1 MIKSIV
7 LIFFSTTILLG
18 QKNYPKLLDKYMQA
32 QAELN
37 EFTGSVLVAHRG
49 KVIYEKAF
57 GFADRELNVP
67 NTIQTKFQIASV
79 TKQFTAASILKLVEE
94 GKLKLD
100 DKLSRFYPD
109 FPKADSI
116 SIHML
121 LSHTSG
127 IKNYTDLPVFWEK
140 MALPVTKDSMIAL
153 FKKQPFDFSPG
164 SKHSYSN
171 SGYFLL
177 GCIIEKT
184 SGQSYSDY
192 LYKNIFEKV
201 GLKNTMVNRWDTIL
215 PNRAKG
221 YESSKNGWKNT
232 KFISME
238 GPYSAGAII
247 STPRDLYIWTKALFD
262 KKIIP
267 QGLLSKMIT
276 AYKDNYGYGIV
287 VSSYRQHL
295 LIYHEGG
302 IPGFAS
308 FLASFPNDEIVV
320 VCLSNNEKTLTHRV
334 AIALANI
341 VLNNPV
347 IVPYKHK
354 EIQTDSS
361 HFQYKGIY
369 RVENDTSNDT
379 IFVKENK
386 LFWRQN
392 HGGLYE
398 MKPESKTKFFVPDL
412 SDIQL
417 EFGIK
422 DAFIIKSGV
431 KYEFKKY

>member
-1 MIKSIV
+1 MKKIILFIILS
-7 LIFFSTTILLG
+7 STILFG
-18 QKNYPKLLDKYMQA
+18 QKNYPKSLDNYMQA
-32 QAELN
+32 QAKLN
-37 EFTGSVLVAHRG
+37 EFSGSVLVAHKG

-67 NTIQTKFQIASV
+67 NSIETKFQIGSI
-79 TKQFTAASILKLVEE
+79 TKQFTAACILKLVEE

-100 DKLSRFYPD
+100 DKLSKFYAD

-116 SIHML
+116 TIHML
-121 LSHTSG
+121 LTHTSG
-127 IKNYTDLPVFWEK
+127 IKNYTDLPEFWEK
-140 MALPVTKDSMIAL
+140 MALPITKDSMIAL
-153 FKKQPFDFSPG
+153 FKKQPFNFSPG
-164 SKHSYSN
+164 SKQSYSN

-177 GCIIEKT
+177 GCIIEKA

-201 GLKNTMVNRWDTIL
+201 GLKNTIVNRWDTVL

-221 YESSKNGWKNT
+221 YSSSKNGWKNA

-247 STPRDLYIWTKALFD
+247 STPRDLYSWTKALFD

-267 QGLLSKMIT
+267 QDLFSKMVT
-276 AYKDNYGYGIV
+276 AHMDNYGYGV
-287 VSSYRQHL
+287 VVASFQHHSMV
-295 LIYHEGG
+295 YHGGG

-308 FLASFPNDEIVV
+308 FLAVFPNDEIVV
-320 VCLSNNEKTLTHRV
+320 AGISNNENTLTNRLV
-334 AIALANI
+334 LALAAI
-341 VLNNPV
+341 VLDKPV

-361 HFQYKGIY
+361 HFQYKGTY
-369 RVENDTSNDT
+369 KQENEESNDT
-379 IFVKENK
+379 ILVKDNK
-386 LFWRQN
+386 VFWRPN
-392 HGGLYE
+392 WGGFYE
-398 MKPESKTKFFVPDL
+398 MKPESKTKFFIPDMP
-412 SDIQL
+412 DIQL
-417 EFGIK
+417 EFNTK

-431 KYEFKKY
+431 KYEFKKN